1 MATQPRRRIL
11 VALEPAVLEGAFAA
25 LLGDGERSEVVQFQN
40 AGSEELSAH
49 YDVAIVTSGF
59 AHGVEPEVLI
69 TLPDT
74 EGGGGEATVTVNGLT
89 RPVKVS
95 TNQEVID
102 LLSEQFAREIHRSVA
117 S

>member
-1 MATQPRRRIL
+1 M
-11 VALEPAVLEGAFAA
+11 
-25 LLGDGERSEVVQFQN
+25 
-40 AGSEELSAH
+40 
-49 YDVAIVTSGF
+49 
-59 AHGVEPEVLI
+59 LI

-74 EGGGGEATVTVNGLT
+74 NGAGGDATVTVNGAT
-89 RPVKVS
+89 RLVQGS

>member
-1 MATQPRRRIL
+1 MATQPHRRIF
-11 VALEPAVLEGAFAA
+11 VALEPTVLEGAFAA
-25 LLGDGERSEVVQFQN
+25 LLGDGERSEVVQFQK
-40 AGSEELSAH
+40 AGLEELSAH

-59 AHGVEPEVLI
+59 PHQVEPDVLI

-74 EGGGGEATVTVNGLT
+74 EGAGRGATVTVNGVT
-89 RPVKVS
+89 RPVKVF

-102 LLSEQFAREIHRSVA
+102 LLSEQFPREIDSSVA